1 VAELYPHSTI
11 INLVRWSQLMA
22 QNDVIFSGSMPEFYD
37 RHLGA
42 LFFQPYADDL
52 ADRLSNL
59 TASTLLETAAG
70 TGIVTKTLARRLPLS
85 VQIVATDL
93 NQPMLDYAKTKPG
106 VGRVTFQQAD
116 ALALPFPD
124 DGFDVVVCQFG
135 VMFFPDRQQG
145 FREARRVLKP
155 GGRLLFNVWDR
166 IDRIPPSHAVVAGLQ
181 RRYPAHPSW
190 FLERTTSGYHD
201 PDIIRAD
208 LRAAGFADCRID
220 TVVRT
225 GHAVSPRGVALGL
238 CQGSPLRAEIEA
250 LDPTGLEAATDA
262 AAAMVAERC
271 GEGAFETPLQAL
283 VVETTR

>member
-1 VAELYPHSTI
+1 MT
-11 INLVRWSQLMA
+11 
-22 QNDVIFSGSMPEFYD
+22 QNDVEFTGSMPEFYD

-52 ADRLSNL
+52 ADRLSSL
-59 TASTLLETAAG
+59 TAGTLLETAAG
-70 TGIVTKTLARRLPLS
+70 TGIVTETLARRLPLS
-85 VQIVATDL
+85 VRIVATDL
-93 NQPMLDYAKTKPG
+93 NQPMLDHAKTKPG

-124 DGFDVVVCQFG
+124 DGFDVLICQFG

-190 FLERTTSGYHD
+190 FLERTPSGYHD

-225 GHAVSPRGVALGL
+225 GHATSPRGVALGL

-271 GEGAFETPLQAL
+271 GEGAFETPLRAL

>member
-1 VAELYPHSTI
+1 MT
-11 INLVRWSQLMA
+11 
-22 QNDVIFSGSMPEFYD
+22 QNDVIFIGSMPEFYD
-37 RHLGA
+37 RYLGT

-52 ADRLSNL
+52 ADRLSNFR
-59 TASTLLETAAG
+59 AGKLLETAAG
-70 TGIVTKTLARRLPLS
+70 TGIVTETLASKLPSS

-93 NQPMLDYAKTKPG
+93 NQPMLNYAKTKPG
-106 VGRVTFQQAD
+106 VGWVTFQQAD

-124 DGFDVVVCQFG
+124 DGFDVLVCQFG
-135 VMFFPDRQQG
+135 VMFFPDRQQA

-181 RRYPAHPSW
+181 RRYPEHVSW
-190 FLERTTSGYHD
+190 FLERTPSGYHD

-225 GHAVSPRGVALGL
+225 GHADSPRGVALGL
-238 CQGSPLRAEIEA
+238 CQGSPLRAEIEEI
-250 LDPTGLEAATDA
+250 DPTGLEAATDA

-271 GEGAFETPLQAL
+271 GEGAFDTPLQAL

>member
-1 VAELYPHSTI
+1 MT
-11 INLVRWSQLMA
+11 
-22 QNDVIFSGSMPEFYD
+22 QNDVKFTGSMPEFYD

-42 LFFQPYADDL
+42 LFFQPYADEL

-59 TASTLLETAAG
+59 TAGTLLETAAG
-70 TGIVTKTLARRLPLS
+70 TGIVTETLARRLPLS

-93 NQPMLDYAKTKPG
+93 NQPMLDHAKTKPG
-106 VGRVTFQQAD
+106 VARVTFQQAD

-124 DGFDVVVCQFG
+124 DGFDVLICQFG

-190 FLERTTSGYHD
+190 FLERTPSGYHD

-220 TVVRT
+220 TVVQT
-225 GHAVSPRGVALGL
+225 GHAASPRGVALGL

-271 GEGAFETPLQAL
+271 GEGAFEAQLRAL
-283 VVETTR
+283 VVETSR

>member
-1 VAELYPHSTI
+1 
-11 INLVRWSQLMA
+11 M
-22 QNDVIFSGSMPEFYD
+22 
-37 RHLGA
+37 
-42 LFFQPYADDL
+42 
-52 ADRLSNL
+52 
-59 TASTLLETAAG
+59 LETAAG
-70 TGIVTKTLARRLPLS
+70 TGIVTQTLATRLPSS

-93 NQPMLDYAKTKPG
+93 NQPMIDHAKSKLG

-116 ALALPFPD
+116 ALELPFPD
-124 DGFDVVVCQFG
+124 DGFDVLVCQFG
-135 VMFFPDRQQG
+135 VMFFPDRRQG
-145 FREARRVLKP
+145 FHEARRVLKP

-166 IDRIPPSHAVVAGLQ
+166 IDRCPPAHAVMAGLQ

-190 FLERTTSGYHD
+190 FLERMPSGYHD
-201 PDIIRAD
+201 QDIIRAD

-225 GHAVSPRGVALGL
+225 GRAAGPRGVAQGL

-271 GEGAFETPLQAL
+271 GEGAFETLLQAL